1 MTTLSNEAI
10 VAELGWTMQA
20 IIDNNGG
27 QVPMYWVS
35 VSFSTIRFRVPSIKL
50 LYLAYFSDPLMV
62 ISITGCG

>member
-35 VSFSTIRFRVPSIKL
+35 ISVSSIRFRAPSLRL
-50 LYLAYFSDPLMV
+50 LYLAYSSDPLMV
-62 ISITGCG
+62 ISIIGCG